1 LLDEPFCET
10 ADTHATVDRNHGR
23 VETRTAFVSTE
34 VTGLKERHRWPG
46 LAAAGKVTRIRGT
59 LASVMTEPGYYLT
72 SAALS
77 PERLRQV
84 VRSHWGIEN
93 RLHWVLNVVM
103 NEDQTRNRYGNSAYN
118 LAILRHMALNLI
130 QRDHSQVSL
139 RSKFNLAAWKDEFL
153 AKLLAAT

>member
-1 LLDEPFCET
+1 
-10 ADTHATVDRNHGR
+10 
-23 VETRTAFVSTE
+23 
-34 VTGLKERHRWPG
+34 
-46 LAAAGKVTRIRGT
+46 VTRIRGT